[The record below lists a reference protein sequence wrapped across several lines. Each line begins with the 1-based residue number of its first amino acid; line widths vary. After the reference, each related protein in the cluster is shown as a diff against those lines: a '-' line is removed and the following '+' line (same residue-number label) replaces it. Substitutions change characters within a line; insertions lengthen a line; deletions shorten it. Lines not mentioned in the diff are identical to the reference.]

1 MSRRYCPRPVDV
13 LSVLFL
19 ALLAALTAVF
29 HARFP
34 GPGVLLARFAG
45 AALLVAVSSW
55 AHNGWP
61 DNRVLRYSNVLLP
74 IFVVLFSFDS
84 MGRMTGYINPP
95 DKDRLLAELDLYLFG
110 VHPGE
115 WMGGFANATLTAV
128 LQLCYTSYYF
138 LPVALCLM
146 LYFNGEEDRFDR
158 AVFGIVFGFFVSYV
172 GYILVPALG
181 PRYFIPDAF
190 THDLMRGP
198 LASAMDGTLNLLEGE
213 NRDAFPSGHTEIV
226 LIVLYYAWRYR
237 RWYFWVCLPLI
248 TGLILATVY
257 LRYHYAVDVLAGAL
271 LAPICVLIGDRIYG
285 RLTCGAKAPHPF
297 IPSPERRGE

>member
-1 MSRRYCPRPVDV
+1 MTRRYCIRPVDALSIAFV
-13 LSVLFL
+13 LLLSV
-19 ALLAALTAVF
+19 LTAVF

-34 GPGVLLARFAG
+34 EPGVLLLRFAG
-45 AALLVAVSSW
+45 AVLLVMASSL
-55 AHNGWP
+55 ARQYWP
-61 DNRVLRYSNVLLP
+61 GNHILRYANVLLP

-84 MGRMTGYINPP
+84 MGKMTGYINPP
-95 DKDRLLAELDLYLFG
+95 DKDPLLARLDLILFG

-115 WMGGFANATLTAV
+115 WMGLFVTPVLTTI

-138 LPVALCLM
+138 LPVILCLM

-198 LASAMDGTLNLLEGE
+198 LASAIDGTLNMLEGE

-226 LIVLYYAWRYR
+226 LIILYYAWRYR

-248 TGLILATVY
+248 TGLIIATVY
-257 LRYHYAVDVLAGAL
+257 LRYHYAVDVLAGTV
-271 LAPICVLIGDRIYG
+271 LAPVCVLAGDRIYD
-285 RLTCGAKAPHPF
+285 RLTCRTTTNGAPGASRPT
-297 IPSPERRGE
+297 